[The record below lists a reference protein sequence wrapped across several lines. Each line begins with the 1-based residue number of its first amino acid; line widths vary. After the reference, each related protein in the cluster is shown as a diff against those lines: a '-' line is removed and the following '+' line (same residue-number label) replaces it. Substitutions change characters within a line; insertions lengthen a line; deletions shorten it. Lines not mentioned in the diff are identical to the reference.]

1 MPTKVRAHTATRGS
15 RRYRVRTYV
24 RKGPEH
30 TVAFRARVAA
40 IKTGR
45 GVANAYAVATRQF
58 EKEGKRIFLR
68 KHKHK

>member
-24 RKGPEH
+24 RTGPEH
-30 TVAFRARVAA
+30 TTAFLRRQRAIARTRSAV
-40 IKTGR
+40 
-45 GVANAYAVATRQF
+45 NSFAVATRQF
-58 EKEGKRIFLR
+58 EREGKRIFLR